1 MAELCVF
8 DERITNLKKLSTAIF
23 CRRANPEYEMGMTE
37 AFVKHYPELELTG
50 IYFDWEELVKE
61 CDRYDVIVMTGT
73 GNIQRDLDEFAKHT
87 GILIID
93 ADGSYSSDTR
103 KERAK
108 EA

>member
-50 IYFDWEELVKE
+50 ISFRLGRTCKGTL
-61 CDRYDVIVMTGT
+61 IVSVSVYPTQ
-73 GNIQRDLDEFAKHT
+73 NIWR
-87 GILIID
+87 ILP
-93 ADGSYSSDTR
+93 
-103 KERAK
+103 
-108 EA
+108 